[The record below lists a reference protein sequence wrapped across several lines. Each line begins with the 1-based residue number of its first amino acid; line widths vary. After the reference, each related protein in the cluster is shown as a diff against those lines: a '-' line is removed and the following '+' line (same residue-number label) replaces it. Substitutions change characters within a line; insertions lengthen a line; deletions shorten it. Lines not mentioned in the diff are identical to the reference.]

1 MRRPTPNLIAVLLVV
16 LAAGCVLAPCAAAA
30 RPNILLILTDDQRW
44 DTVGQSMPTVEQ
56 ELGGHGVTFTNAF
69 AVNPLCCPSR
79 ATILTGRY
87 SHSTG
92 VYGNA
97 PPYGGSGWFEDD
109 STIAT
114 WLRKAGYRTGFVGKY
129 LNGYGGAWAPPTLN
143 RWFVPPGWDRWFGF
157 DGGYYDYHVS
167 ANGMNILYGTSDA
180 DYSTDVF
187 TREAVSFLDAPST
200 APFFLVYAPYAPHAP
215 VGVPARHGSAFAGI
229 PPWRP
234 PAFDEAD
241 TSDKPSWVRIRQPL
255 TPEET
260 AKIDEMRR
268 LQLASQL
275 AVDDGVDAILGSLRA
290 SGRMENTMVV
300 FLSDNGLLWGEH
312 RIWNRK
318 NSAFE
323 ESIRVPLVIRYDPL
337 VDAPRSNDRLVGN
350 VDLAPTF
357 AALAGIKAPGAEGR
371 SLLPLLGATAAD
383 PPPWRTRLL
392 VEHLRGA
399 EGAAVEVPTF
409 CAVRTDRYK
418 YVAYATREEELYDLV
433 ADPAELVNRA
443 ADPTLRTELLGLRAD
458 VRRLCNPPPPG
469 FDLEWLCTLEPAA
482 GAAVVLGTP
491 AGDTICG
498 RKAGELLAGR
508 GGNDTVRGAAG
519 HDRLVGEQGADQLLG
534 GPGHDVLDGGPGDD
548 ILLARDGERDE
559 VTCGKGLDLVYA
571 DKRDRIAR
579 SCERVHRFRH

>member
-1 MRRPTPNLIAVLLVV
+1 MGRRFAISLLPALLCAV
-16 LAAGCVLAPCAAAA
+16 LAAPGIAQAA

-44 DTVGQSMPTVEQ
+44 DTVSQSMPTVET
-56 ELGGHGVTFTNAF
+56 ELGGNGVTFTNAF

-97 PPYGGSGWFEDD
+97 PPYGGSAWFEDD

-114 WLRKAGYRTGFVGKY
+114 WLRKAGYRTGFIGKY
-129 LNGYGGAWAPPTLN
+129 LNGYGGALAPPTLN
-143 RWFVPPGWDRWFGF
+143 HWFVPPGWDRWFGF

-167 ANGMNILYGTSDA
+167 ANGMNILYGTDDE

-187 TREAVSFLDAPST
+187 TREAVSFLDKPSA
-200 APFFLVYAPYAPHAP
+200 APFFLVYAPYAPHTP
-215 VGVPARHGSAFAGI
+215 VALPARHASAFTGI

-234 PAFDEAD
+234 PAFDEGD

-255 TPEET
+255 TPEEVT
-260 AKIDEMRR
+260 KIDEIRR
-268 LQLASQL
+268 LQLAAQL

-290 SGRMENTMVV
+290 SGRLENTMVV
-300 FLSDNGLLWGEH
+300 FLSDNGLTWGEH
-312 RIWNRK
+312 RLWNRK

-323 ESIRVPLVIRYDPL
+323 ESIRVPLIIRYDPL
-337 VDAPRSNDRLVGN
+337 VDAPRSNDQLVGN

-371 SLLPLLGATAAD
+371 SLLPLLDSTAAD
-383 PPPWRTRLL
+383 PPPWRSRML
-392 VEHLRGA
+392 VEHLRGTL
-399 EGAAVEVPTF
+399 GAAALEVPTF
-409 CAVRTDRYK
+409 CAVRSDRYK

-443 ADPTLRTELLGLRAD
+443 TDPTLRTVLLGLRGD
-458 VRRLCNPPPPG
+458 VRRLCNPPPPE
-469 FDLEWLCTLEPAA
+469 FDLKWLCTLEPAP
-482 GAAVVLGTP
+482 GAPVVAGTP

-498 RKAGELLAGR
+498 RKAAELLTGR
-508 GGNDTVRGAAG
+508 RGNDTVRGAAG
-519 HDRLVGEQGADQLLG
+519 NDRLFGDQGADQLVG
-534 GPGHDVLDGGPGDD
+534 GPGHDELDGGSGND
-548 ILLARDGERDE
+548 ILLARDGERDR
-559 VTCGKGLDLVYA
+559 VTCGTGLDLVYA
-571 DKRDRIAR
+571 DGRDRVAR